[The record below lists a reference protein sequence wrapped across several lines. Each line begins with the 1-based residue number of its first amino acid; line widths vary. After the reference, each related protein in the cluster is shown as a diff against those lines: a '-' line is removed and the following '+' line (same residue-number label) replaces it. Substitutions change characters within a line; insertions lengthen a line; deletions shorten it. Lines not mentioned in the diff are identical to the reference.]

1 MRGHVGLQPSVTILL
16 AGIYYPEGYDV
27 KKKNAKVDHR
37 KLDRAFRFWGLG
49 AVGLGVL
56 VGIVI
61 LIWHKPKAYNPLQPE
76 NPEQVSLYLT
86 HELGP
91 EFFNQVQLDKPF
103 DLIIEQHGLNDIV
116 SRLDWIQQL
125 GPLSLEQPN
134 IIFADRS
141 ILLMGTLE
149 YRGVSSVLSILALP
163 AMDDNQQIC
172 MNIQSVRLGM
182 VPVTS
187 FVSKMSQKAFDDN
200 RDGFKDDPEVE
211 KIVQAIIRNEPFD
224 PVFRISDYR
233 ARITGFTIENNVLS
247 LTLLP
252 EKASSNRRLP

>member
-1 MRGHVGLQPSVTILL
+1 LL

-27 KKKNAKVDHR
+27 KKENAKIDHR
-37 KLDRAFRFWGLG
+37 KSDRAFRLWGLG
-49 AVGLGVL
+49 AIGLGVL
-56 VGIVI
+56 IGVGI
-61 LIWHKPKAYNPLQPE
+61 LIFHKPNAYNPVRPD

-91 EFFNQVQLDKPF
+91 EFFNQVQLEKPF
-103 DLIIEQHGLNDIV
+103 DLIIEQHGLNDII

-125 GPLSLEQPN
+125 GPLSLQQPN

-141 ILLMGTLE
+141 ILLMGTLQ
-149 YRGVSSVLSILALP
+149 YRRVSSVLSILALP
-163 AMDDNQQIC
+163 TMDANQQIC

-187 FVSKMSQKAFDDN
+187 LVSKLSQKAFDDN

-224 PVFRISDYR
+224 PVFRISEYQV
-233 ARITGFTIENNVLS
+233 RITHFTLENNVLK

-252 EKASSNRRLP
+252 EKMRSNAPLP